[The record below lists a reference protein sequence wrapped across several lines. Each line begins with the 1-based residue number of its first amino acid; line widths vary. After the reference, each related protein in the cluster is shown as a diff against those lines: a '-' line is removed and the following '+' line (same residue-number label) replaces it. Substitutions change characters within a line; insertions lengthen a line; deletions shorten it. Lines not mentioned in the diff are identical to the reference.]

1 MSLVSG
7 GVRLRL
13 HPAGPTALYPR
24 NWPFA
29 VLFLPLGPLALH
41 HSGRRRRHRRR
52 RSGESAQHMCVVRL
66 SGRATEPER
75 RGVGREGGT
84 GEFIEGES
92 EGAEAGG
99 PRAQPVAVGRSFAS
113 SRSHRRRRLLTQSM
127 NM

>member
-1 MSLVSG
+1 MPPCIHGIGPSPSSLLDRWHSIIPAAAAVERRG
-7 GVRLRL
+7 TERVRNTC
-13 HPAGPTALYPR
+13 A
-24 NWPFA
+24 
-29 VLFLPLGPLALH
+29 
-41 HSGRRRRHRRR
+41 S
-52 RSGESAQHMCVVRL
+52 VRL

-75 RGVGREGGT
+75 RGVGREGGGT

-99 PRAQPVAVGRSFAS
+99 PRAQPVAVGGLLAR